1 MVTKLILDVDPGID
15 AALALVT
22 ACCWD
27 KAELLGVGAVAGA
40 RPLDEAVANAAGILK
55 EMGCPAQVF
64 PGASLPLHGKRQ
76 QASGLRG
83 LGGLGHWRAAPDPD
97 RVSPTH
103 AALFIA
109 QAARAHPGQVALVA
123 AGPLTNVALAL
134 EYHPQDV
141 AQLAALVLMGGVVN
155 GGKTVT
161 PAAEYNI
168 FADAAAADIVLNS
181 GLNTVVIGQDT
192 AREVFLD
199 AGDICRLA
207 GGGKAARAVVA
218 LAGPWVRELSALPL
232 HAPLALLAAVQPC
245 LFAFGEAAVAV
256 EARGDWTSGC
266 ILADWEG
273 KHNWPNKVQIALQ
286 VDARRSKELLLDLW
300 TRC

>member
-1 MVTKLILDVDPGID
+1 M
-15 AALALVT
+15 
-22 ACCWD
+22 
-27 KAELLGVGAVAGA
+27 
-40 RPLDEAVANAAGILK
+40 
-55 EMGCPAQVF
+55 
-64 PGASLPLHGKRQ
+64 
-76 QASGLRG
+76 
-83 LGGLGHWRAAPDPD
+83 
-97 RVSPTH
+97 
-103 AALFIA
+103 
-109 QAARAHPGQVALVA
+109 A

-141 AQLAALVLMGGVVN
+141 GNWLPLCSWAALSS
-155 GGKTVT
+155 
-161 PAAEYNI
+161 AERPSPRRRKCNI
-168 FADAAAADIVLNS
+168 FADAAAADIVLN